1 MKNCHLK
8 KKINLCVG
16 SKSLETSNFVCQN
29 QWYHLNFPKTS
40 VLFLKVFFE
49 VSELFF
55 LCVCVSIL
63 RILWTLTETKKFY
76 LIQQTLIC
84 SRSGPNR
91 AAHLS
96 PLDATG
102 GCRSEKN

>member
-55 LCVCVSIL
+55 CVCVCVNFENSLDFDRNQKIL
-63 RILWTLTETKKFY
+63 FNSTNFNLF
-76 LIQQTLIC
+76 
-84 SRSGPNR
+84 
-91 AAHLS
+91 
-96 PLDATG
+96 
-102 GCRSEKN
+102 